1 MPRVGGCSDSTTVT
15 VSPVGPP
22 NPANRLS
29 IGTPRAKIKLEPRD
43 GVRMLDFQVKRR
55 PLVTA
60 AVSQAASTQSKGILP
75 NVKRVKKRK
84 EAELVVNQ
92 DAGSQFRANRPE
104 KKAKPEVKPPRDLNA
119 DMTVVLQLRGERFL
133 FSRACLAKESS
144 WFRGQFEAHTRK
156 TITVTEEGREILN
169 LDHKFTTGTETN
181 HASRDLQC
189 LLDILDNPM

>member
-1 MPRVGGCSDSTTVT
+1 MPSIGGCSDSTTVT

-43 GVRMLDFQVKRR
+43 GVRMLNFQVKRR

-60 AVSQAASTQSKGILP
+60 VSQAASTQTKGILP
-75 NVKRVKKRK
+75 DVKRVKKRK
-84 EAELVVNQ
+84 EADLVANQ
-92 DAGSQFRANRPE
+92 DAGSQLRANRPE

-144 WFRGQFEAHTRK
+144 WFRGQFEAHARK

-169 LDHKFTTGTETN
+169 LDHKFTIETN

>member
-1 MPRVGGCSDSTTVT
+1 MPSIGGCSDSTTVT

-29 IGTPRAKIKLEPRD
+29 IGTPREKIKPEPRD
-43 GVRMLDFQVKRR
+43 GVRMLNFQVKRR

-60 AVSQAASTQSKGILP
+60 VSQAASTQTKGILP
-75 NVKRVKKRK
+75 DVKRVKKRK
-84 EAELVVNQ
+84 EADLVANQ
-92 DAGSQFRANRPE
+92 DAGSQLRANRPE
-104 KKAKPEVKPPRDLNA
+104 KKAKPEAEVKPPRDLNA

-144 WFRGQFEAHTRK
+144 WFRGQFEAHARK

-169 LDHKFTTGTETN
+169 LDHKFTIETN